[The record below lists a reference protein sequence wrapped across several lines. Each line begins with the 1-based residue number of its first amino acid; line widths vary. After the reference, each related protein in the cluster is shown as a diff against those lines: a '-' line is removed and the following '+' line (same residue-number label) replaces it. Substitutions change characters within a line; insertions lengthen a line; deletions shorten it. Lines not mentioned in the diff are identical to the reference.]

1 MTWQQDTTVAFTAA
15 ISSSR
20 VLGAAGPGLSGVR
33 GSRCW
38 FRTRRQVFVHGG
50 PAVTVAPEHDGL
62 SLADGLFTSASAD
75 HGRDVVAE
83 DGGVTEVLDEGLRGG
98 AGLDAEVI
106 LAFPLPP

>member
-1 MTWQQDTTVAFTAA
+1 M
-15 ISSSR
+15 
-20 VLGAAGPGLSGVR
+20 
-33 GSRCW
+33 
-38 FRTRRQVFVHGG
+38 HGG

-62 SLADGLFTSASAD
+62 SLADGLFTSAGAD

-106 LAFPLPP
+106 LVFPLPP